1 MTTPKYSPHL
11 HKESDTAQP
20 TLGMNPKKFSM
31 WLFMITVVMIFA
43 SLTSGYIV
51 RKAEGNWVDFELPPI
66 FWVTTAILLLSS
78 VTMHLA
84 FLNAK
89 KDNIVLVKGYMLITS
104 LLGLSF
110 LVAQYYSWVYLVGI
124 NVYFSGN
131 NVAGSFLYVLTGLH
145 ALHLISAIIFLLW
158 ITVDAYQ
165 YKVHTKNLLPIE
177 LCTTY
182 WHFLDGMWVFLFLF
196 LMYFH

>member
-1 MTTPKYSPHL
+1 MSPSRHVPIWEQ
-11 HKESDTAQP
+11 ESDTAQP

-66 FWVTTAILLLSS
+66 FWVTTAILLISS

-84 FLNAK
+84 FLSAK
-89 KDNIVLVKGYMLITS
+89 KDNIPLVKGYMLITT

-124 NVYFSGN
+124 NVYFSGS
-131 NVAGSFLYVLTGLH
+131 NVAGSFLYVITGLH
-145 ALHLISAIIFLLW
+145 ALHLVSAIIFLLW
-158 ITVDAYQ
+158 ITNDAFQ
-165 YKVHTKNLLPIE
+165 YRVHAKQLLPIE

>member
-1 MTTPKYSPHL
+1 M
-11 HKESDTAQP
+11 SDTAKPIWEQESSEAAP

-31 WLFMITVVMIFA
+31 WLFLISVVMIFA

-66 FWVTTAILLLSS
+66 FWLTSAILLVSS
-78 VTMHLA
+78 VTHHLA
-84 FLNAK
+84 FINAK
-89 KDNIVLVKGYMLITS
+89 RDNLPQVKGWMVVTT
-104 LLGLSF
+104 LLGLAF
-110 LVAQYYSWVYLVGI
+110 LVTQWYSWVYLVGI

-145 ALHLISAIIFLLW
+145 ALHVISAILFVLVVTW
-158 ITVDAYQ
+158 QTFR
-165 YKVHTKNLLPIE
+165 YKVHSKNILSIE

-182 WHFLDGMWVFLFLF
+182 WHFLDALWLYLFVFLLLF
-196 LMYFH
+196 H

>member
-1 MTTPKYSPHL
+1 MSHSKHIPIWDQV
-11 HKESDTAQP
+11 SDTAQP

-66 FWVTTAILLLSS
+66 FWVTTGILLLSS

-84 FLNAK
+84 FLSAK
-89 KDNIVLVKGYMLITS
+89 KDAIGMVRGYMVITS

-110 LVAQYYSWVYLVGI
+110 LVTQFYSWVYLVNI

-145 ALHLISAIIFLLW
+145 ALHLVSAIIFLIW
-158 ITVDAYQ
+158 ITVDAFRYR
-165 YKVHTKNLLPIE
+165 VHAKNLLSIE
-177 LCTTY
+177 LCATY
-182 WHFLDGMWVFLFLF
+182 WHFLDGLWVFLFAF